1 MKIVFAFKGFID
13 KRVLDSY
20 ETGGSM
26 STAYRCVEHEPPDE
40 VIGQQTV
47 VLPTSEKN
55 DVYQSDLL

>member
-1 MKIVFAFKGFID
+1 
-13 KRVLDSY
+13 
-20 ETGGSM
+20 M
-26 STAYRCVEHEPPDE
+26 STAYRCVGHEPPDA

>member
-1 MKIVFAFKGFID
+1 
-13 KRVLDSY
+13 
-20 ETGGSM
+20 M
-26 STAYRCVEHEPPDE
+26 STAYRCVEHEPPEE

>member
-1 MKIVFAFKGFID
+1 MP
-13 KRVLDSY
+13 
-20 ETGGSM
+20 
-26 STAYRCVEHEPPDE
+26 TAYRCVEHEPPDT

>member
-1 MKIVFAFKGFID
+1 
-13 KRVLDSY
+13 
-20 ETGGSM
+20 M
-26 STAYRCVEHEPPDE
+26 STAYRYVEHEPPDE

>member
-1 MKIVFAFKGFID
+1 MTVFAFNDFID
-13 KRVLDSY
+13 KRGLGSY

-26 STAYRCVEHEPPDE
+26 PTAYRCVEHEPPDE

>member
-1 MKIVFAFKGFID
+1 
-13 KRVLDSY
+13 
-20 ETGGSM
+20 M
-26 STAYRCVEHEPPDE
+26 STANRCVEHEPPDE

>member
-1 MKIVFAFKGFID
+1 
-13 KRVLDSY
+13 
-20 ETGGSM
+20 M
-26 STAYRCVEHEPPDE
+26 STAYRCVENETPDE

>member
-1 MKIVFAFKGFID
+1 
-13 KRVLDSY
+13 
-20 ETGGSM
+20 M
-26 STAYRCVEHEPPDE
+26 STAYRCVAHAPPDE